1 MQAIA
6 DRDFYK
12 VLGATLADA
21 GPDRIE
27 RVVVGLNWTLVVGPH
42 GTGLAHTPLRGTAG
56 CYSLAEAGTFQGG
69 QLADLGALSNSQDV
83 FEQALGFAA
92 INAHLNRY
100 DLRGEA
106 LNGLDLVEDR
116 GQRTVIVGR
125 FPSLARRLPGAAVI
139 ERDPGP
145 EDYGEEEAARL
156 LPEAEQLIIT
166 ASAITN
172 GTLPNLLRLAAQAF
186 TVLVGPS
193 TPLTPRLFDFGI
205 DALSGFVIE
214 DEAAAIRMVEEGG
227 SVSALRRHGRFV
239 TLRRSGSNPP

>member
-1 MQAIA
+1 MPPFA

-21 GPDRIE
+21 GADRVE
-27 RVVVGLNWTLVVGPH
+27 RVLIGLNWTVIMGPH
-42 GTGLAHTPLRGTAG
+42 GAGLARTPLRGTQG
-56 CYSLAEAGTFQGG
+56 CFNLADAGTFQGRK
-69 QLADLGALSNSQDV
+69 LTDLRALSESGNV

-92 INAHLNRY
+92 INTNLNRY
-100 DLRGEA
+100 DLGGEA

-125 FPSLARRLPGAAVI
+125 FPSLVRRLPGAAVI
-139 ERDPGP
+139 EREPGP
-145 EDYGEEEAARL
+145 EDYGEEETAWL
-156 LPEAEQLIIT
+156 LPAAEHLIIT

-172 GTLPNLLRLAAQAF
+172 GTLPNLLRLAKQAF

-193 TPLTPRLFDFGI
+193 TPLTPKLFDFGI

-214 DEAAAIRMVEEGG
+214 DKAAALRMVEEGG

-239 TLRRSGSNPP
+239 TLRRPGSNPI